1 MEEAQK
7 SIVRDNEERKPM
19 HDYQSRIFEMLKEM
33 CKYDDGLSVDFSL
46 LKKRIL
52 QKGFTE
58 EELVDTVQSYLNMNV
73 IMREDN
79 TITLI
84 EG

>member
-1 MEEAQK
+1 MEEAHR
-7 SIVRDNEERKPM
+7 SIIQDSEERKPM
-19 HDYQSRIFEMLKEM
+19 HDYRSRIFEILKEM
-33 CKYDDGLSVDFSL
+33 CKYVDGLSVDYSL

-58 EELVDTVQSYLNMNV
+58 EELDDTVDNYLKMNV
-73 IMREDN
+73 IMREEN
-79 TITLI
+79 MLTLI